1 MSSLLLKWLA
11 NGVIVAVLLSTL
23 WLAQVVE
30 PRANGAEL
38 MIAHALPAAQAAS
51 APATVSR

>member
-23 WLAQVVE
+23 WLAQAVE
-30 PRANGAEL
+30 PGANGTEL
-38 MIAHALPAAQAAS
+38 MIAQALPAAQAAS
-51 APATVSR
+51 ATR

>member
-23 WLAQVVE
+23 WLAQAVE
-30 PRANGAEL
+30 PGANATEL
-38 MIAHALPAAQAAS
+38 MIAQALPAAQAAS
-51 APATVSR
+51 APATATR